1 MTVTSLATAQQPPA
15 AIAAPNAS
23 PSALAEI
30 WKHAKMLASS
40 DIVPK
45 AYQGKPENC
54 VIAIELSARL
64 GSSPMLV
71 MQSLDIIQGKPS
83 WSSKFLIA
91 SVNSSGKFSPIRYR
105 FTGKARTKDW
115 GCVAYA
121 TDKDS
126 GEILEGPLVDMQM
139 AADEGWLNK
148 PGSKWKTMPQLM
160 LMYRSAAFW
169 SRVYCPEVSMGLHTT
184 EEREDL
190 IQVTSMRSGGMPEEI
205 HRALLADGT
214 TVQIP
219 ETIRTE
225 SLENSDGVQAEP
237 EDDQR
242 EPGQEG

>member
-1 MTVTSLATAQQPPA
+1 MSANIATTQQTPA
-15 AIAAPNAS
+15 VVAAPNAS
-23 PSALAEI
+23 PTALTEI

-105 FTGKARTKDW
+105 FVGKERAKDW
-115 GCVAYA
+115 GCIAYA
-121 TDKDS
+121 TDKES
-126 GEILEGPLVDMQM
+126 GDVLEGPLVDMQM
-139 AADEGWLNK
+139 ASDEGWLNK
-148 PGSKWKTMPQLM
+148 SGSKWKTMPQLM
-160 LMYRSAAFW
+160 LMYRAAAFW
-169 SRVYCPEVSMGLHTT
+169 SRVYCPEVSMGLHTS
-184 EEREDL
+184 EEREDM
-190 IQVTSMRSGGMPEEI
+190 IQVTSARSGGMPDDVR
-205 HRALLADGT
+205 HALLTEGT
-214 TVQIP
+214 VVQIP
-219 ETIRTE
+219 ETANRETVT
-225 SLENSDGVQAEP
+225 SDGEISN
-237 EDDQR
+237 EDQLR